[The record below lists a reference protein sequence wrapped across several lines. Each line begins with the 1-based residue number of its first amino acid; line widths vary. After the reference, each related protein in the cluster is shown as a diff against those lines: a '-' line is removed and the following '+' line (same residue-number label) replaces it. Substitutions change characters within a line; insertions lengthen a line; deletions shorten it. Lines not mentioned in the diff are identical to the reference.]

1 MLAIADAAAGSTDG
15 HVLRVLTEAI
25 EILESSLE
33 APERMSDVLTLLE
46 RRGSLVRG
54 SVTLL
59 RRDTQEIS
67 VDAAHNLTDEI
78 IRDSAVNPRPTDPAG
93 RFALASGLARQV
105 IDTGQTVVLPE
116 IRDDRGGLSFVS
128 LPIRWANEVV
138 GALSVDVR
146 RGGQT
151 SLEDD
156 LRLYSLVAS
165 FFAPAVASRQSRVE
179 ATRSTMPTSTRIVAR
194 AKAMKPVMSMI
205 ETVAASDA
213 TVLIRGESGTGKEL
227 VADAIHQLS
236 DRRDKPFVKVNC
248 AALAEGVLESEL
260 FGHEAGA
267 FTGALQRRIGRF
279 EMADGGT
286 IFLDEIGDFAASI
299 QVTLLRILQEQ
310 TFERVGGSQTLKTD
324 VRVIAATNR
333 DLETLMVSERF
344 RHDLYYRLNVFPIH
358 VPPLRERRTDIL
370 LLADSFVE
378 RCSRALNKDVRRISS
393 EAIDLL
399 MAYHWPGNVR
409 ELENC
414 IERAVLLTKDGVI
427 YAHHLP
433 PTLQTPASSGTSP
446 KGTLQSTVD
455 AVERE
460 LIVDALKDTRGNMA
474 EAARRLGVTERQMG
488 LRVKKYGLTPK
499 RYRTGVMARG

>member
-1 MLAIADAAAGSTDG
+1 MQLPHRTLGAGVEFRT
-15 HVLRVLTEAI
+15 LRVLSDVI
-25 EILESSLE
+25 QILESTAESTDRLGQ
-33 APERMSDVLTLLE
+33 VLALLAS
-46 RRGSLVRG
+46 RGGLVRG
-54 SVTLL
+54 AVTLL
-59 RRDTQEIS
+59 RRDTQELT
-67 VDAAHNLTDEI
+67 VDAAHNLSE
-78 IRDSAVNPRPTDPAG
+78 PTLLAIDGGARRAEPTS
-93 RFALASGLARQV
+93 RFALTSGLARQV
-105 IDTGQTVVLPE
+105 IETGQTVVLPE
-116 IRDDRGGLSFVS
+116 IRDSAGDLSFVS

-138 GALSVDVR
+138 GALSIDR
-146 RGGQT
+146 RQDGVNA
-151 SLEDD
+151 LEDD
-156 LRLYSLVAS
+156 LRLFSVIATLVA
-165 FFAPAVASRQSRVE
+165 PVVATRQSRVE
-179 ATRSTMPTSTRIVAR
+179 AARTAMPSSTRIVAR
-194 AKAMKPVMSMI
+194 AKAMKPVLQMI
-205 ETVAASDA
+205 ETVAGSDA

-227 VADAIHQLS
+227 VADAIHHLS
-236 DRRDKPFVKVNC
+236 ARRDQPFVKVNC

-267 FTGALQRRIGRF
+267 FTGALQRRLGRF
-279 EMADGGT
+279 EMANGGT
-286 IFLDEIGDFAASI
+286 IFLDEIGDFAPSI

-333 DLETLMVSERF
+333 DLEALMVGERF

-427 YAHHLP
+427 HAHHLP

-446 KGTLQSTVD
+446 KGTLQSTVE

-499 RYRTGVMARG
+499 RYRTVALAHG